1 MGSWSL
7 VRFKALLWFQCQNC
21 RESTI
26 TKGRFCVTASL
37 ALNALVGILKV
48 GGFLGCIVQHTSAS
62 LTINENYDSDVLED
76 VETWLNGVVP
86 EVRKISTYI

>member
-7 VRFKALLWFQCQNC
+7 IRVKALLWFQCQNC

-26 TKGRFCVTASL
+26 IWAHFCAITSL
-37 ALNALVGILKV
+37 ALNAIVIILKV